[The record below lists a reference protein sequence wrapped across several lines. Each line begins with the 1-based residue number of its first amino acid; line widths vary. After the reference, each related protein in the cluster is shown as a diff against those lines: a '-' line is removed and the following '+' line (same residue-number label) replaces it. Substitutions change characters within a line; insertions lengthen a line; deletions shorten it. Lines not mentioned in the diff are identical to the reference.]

1 MTAPA
6 NLPDQTNQTPGGLPD
21 EVALVQREWDK
32 PWKGPFLN
40 ALARKPIV
48 LHACR
53 YARIARC
60 TVYAERDLDAE
71 FAAAWDEARWIG
83 VELADGVVH
92 QRGTLGE
99 VRRRQIRTV
108 ERNGEGAIVRETV
121 VDHEENVVSNAMLAL
136 WLKAHYPERYGD
148 KAEPIRPGGPVEVR
162 IYRDLTP
169 ERLQEL
175 APLLLEQAKREH
187 PDIVVEAVSHPAAPV
202 PVEGEPE

>member
-1 MTAPA
+1 MTT
-6 NLPDQTNQTPGGLPD
+6 PDVQTNQTPAGLPD
-21 EVALVQREWDK
+21 EVALLQREWDK

-60 TVYAERDLDAE
+60 TVYAERDLDLE

-99 VRRRQIRTV
+99 VRRKTITTREHVGGQLIREVTV
-108 ERNGEGAIVRETV
+108 E
-121 VDHEENVVSNAMLAL
+121 HEENVVSNAMLAL

-148 KAEPIRPGGPVEVR
+148 KAEPIRPAGPVEVL
-162 IYRDLTP
+162 IYRQLTP
-169 ERLQEL
+169 ERIQEL

-187 PDIVVEAVSHPAAPV
+187 PDIDVEAVSHPV
-202 PVEGEPE
+202 PEEQP